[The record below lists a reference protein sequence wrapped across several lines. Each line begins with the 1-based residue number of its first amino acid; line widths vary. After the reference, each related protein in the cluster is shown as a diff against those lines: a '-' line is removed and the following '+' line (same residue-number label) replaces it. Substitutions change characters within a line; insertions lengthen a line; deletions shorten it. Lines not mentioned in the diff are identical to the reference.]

1 MDVATIRCGELEI
14 IECGECLGCKLKH
27 EQTVLIR
34 QMDDEWFMPRLR
46 RLAERYDPPGSQ
58 IKPDPRSYESREIMR
73 ERNALLEFRSRAI
86 SAVLKDFRYPSC
98 YRVTIRVPV
107 GS

>member
-1 MDVATIRCGELEI
+1 MTDFEI
-14 IECGECLGCKLKH
+14 IECGQCVGCKLKQ
-27 EQTVLIR
+27 EQAALIK

-73 ERNALLEFRSRAI
+73 ERDALLAFRSRAI
-86 SAVLKDFRYPSC
+86 GETIKMYGYPGCCRLVLIPRSAA
-98 YRVTIRVPV
+98 
-107 GS
+107 